1 MTNIIERKQVN
12 TNELLINLV
21 DRVDT
26 LTINNDHEPG
36 NVNSYRRVIQNK
48 SKFRVSEYLVW
59 FVIYYGKD
67 KIL

>member
-1 MTNIIERKQVN
+1 MN
-12 TNELLINLV
+12 TNELLINLM
-21 DRVDT
+21 DRVDV

-36 NVNSYRRVIQNK
+36 NVSSYGRVIQNK